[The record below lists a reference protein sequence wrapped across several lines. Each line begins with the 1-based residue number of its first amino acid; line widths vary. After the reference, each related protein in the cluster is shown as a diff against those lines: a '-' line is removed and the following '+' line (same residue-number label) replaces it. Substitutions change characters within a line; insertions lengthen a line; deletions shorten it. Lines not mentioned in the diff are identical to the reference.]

1 MNKDLILDIFLIIFF
16 ISSIVLSIIWFGW
29 KLLLILFL
37 WTWTN
42 NLSQSINQNKGGK

>member
-1 MNKDLILDIFLIIFF
+1 MNKDLILGIFLIILS

-37 WTWTN
+37 WTWAN
-42 NLSQSINQNKGGK
+42 NLSKSEYKNQGGK